1 MKAQVTNF
9 GPTRSFP
16 TCIGNVCIGSAETRE
31 IENAKAISEL
41 KNFPLLK
48 VVCDG
53 QGGSHGASVDWS
65 KFKINHLRSVASR
78 YKIRGVFG
86 MKKADL
92 VKALKEKHDNGQ

>member
-1 MKAQVTNF
+1 MRAQVTNF

-16 TCIGNVCIGSAETRE
+16 TCIGNVCIAARETRE
-31 IENAKAISEL
+31 IENPKAISEL
-41 KNFPLLK
+41 RQFPLLK

-53 QGGSHGASVDWS
+53 RGESRGANVDWS
-65 KFKINHLRSVASR
+65 KFKINHLRSVAAR